1 MAAVAEN
8 LTNLIEPVVAG
19 LGYELLG
26 IEYISQGR
34 HSVLRLY
41 IDSEQGIGLGDC
53 EQVSRQVSGVMDVED
68 PLKGQY
74 VLEVSSPGLDRPLF
88 KAEHYVRYIGE
99 TVRIRLRRPVDNQR
113 KFVVCWLRRMKKVF
127 YCEMQKM
134 GRKPGWYMMI
144 LKRPTWH
151 LNCSGYEERL
161 SKGIFPIVE

>member
-8 LTNLIEPVVAG
+8 LTNLIEPVVTG

-41 IDSEQGIGLGDC
+41 IDSEQGILLGDC
-53 EQVSRQVSGVMDVED
+53 EQVSRQVSGVMDVEE

-88 KAEHYVRYIGE
+88 KAEHYIRQIGHVVR
-99 TVRIRLRRPVDNQR
+99 VRLRRPQGNTRRFRGVLVEAD
-113 KFVVCWLRRMKKVF
+113 KESILLRNA
-127 YCEMQKM
+127 ETGQE
-134 GRKPGWYMMI
+134 
-144 LKRPTWH
+144 T
-151 LNCSGYEERL
+151 RL
-161 SKGIFPIVE
+161 VYDDIDKANLDPEL

>member
-8 LTNLIEPVVAG
+8 LTNLIEPVVEG

-41 IDSEQGIGLGDC
+41 IDCEQGVELDDC
-53 EQVSRQVSGVMDVED
+53 AQVSRQVSGVMDVEE

-88 KAEHYVRYIGE
+88 KAAHYIRQVGQVIR
-99 TVRIRLRRPVDNQR
+99 VRLRRPQGNAR
-113 KFVVCWLRRMKKVF
+113 KFRGLLVEADEDSILLRDT
-127 YCEMQKM
+127 ENGQE
-134 GRKPGWYMMI
+134 
-144 LKRPTWH
+144 T
-151 LNCSGYEERL
+151 RL
-161 SKGIFPIVE
+161 TYDNIDKANLEPEL

>member
-113 KFVVCWLRRMKKVF
+113 KFRGVLVAADEEGILLRDA
-127 YCEMQKM
+127 ENGQE
-134 GRKPGWYMMI
+134 
-144 LKRPTWH
+144 T
-151 LNCSGYEERL
+151 RL
-161 SKGIFPIVE
+161 VYDDIEKANLAPEL

>member
-1 MAAVAEN
+1 MAVVAEN
-8 LTNLIEPVVAG
+8 LTNLIEPVVEG

-53 EQVSRQVSGVMDVED
+53 EQVSRQVSGVMDVEE

-88 KAEHYVRYIGE
+88 KAEHYIRHIGH
-99 TVRIRLRRPVDNQR
+99 TVRIRLRRPQGSQR
-113 KFVVCWLRRMKKVF
+113 KFRGLLVEADEEGILLRDA
-127 YCEMQKM
+127 ENGQE
-134 GRKPGWYMMI
+134 
-144 LKRPTWH
+144 T
-151 LNCSGYEERL
+151 RL
-161 SKGIFPIVE
+161 DYDDIEKANLEPEL